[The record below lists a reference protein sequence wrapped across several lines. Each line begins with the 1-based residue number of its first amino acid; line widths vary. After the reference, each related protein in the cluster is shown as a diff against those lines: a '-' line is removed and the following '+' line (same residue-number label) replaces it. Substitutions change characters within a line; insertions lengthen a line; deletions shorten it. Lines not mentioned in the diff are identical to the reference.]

1 PGVIEGA
8 HEGVREAF
16 RLLRHVERP
25 RIIVHMIELA
35 SLEDRDPFDD
45 YQRINKERESYGSNL
60 IEKPQV
66 IVANKIDMPGSEE
79 KLEKLKEQLTANTEV
94 VEISPYTQTNVDKLL
109 YKIAD
114 KLENLPHEP
123 HEEEEITIRYEEKEA
138 PFKITRSDDGAY
150 VLSGP
155 KIE

>member
-1 PGVIEGA
+1 LP
-8 HEGVREAF
+8 
-16 RLLRHVERP
+16 
-25 RIIVHMIELA
+25 
-35 SLEDRDPFDD
+35 
-45 YQRINKERESYGSNL
+45 
-60 IEKPQV
+60 
-66 IVANKIDMPGSEE
+66 
-79 KLEKLKEQLTANTEV
+79 ANTEV

-114 KLENLPHEP
+114 KLENIPHEP

-155 KIE
+155 KIERIFNATDFTYDESGQQVERKVHHVGVDDELRNRRSKDGDTIRILDFEFEFIE